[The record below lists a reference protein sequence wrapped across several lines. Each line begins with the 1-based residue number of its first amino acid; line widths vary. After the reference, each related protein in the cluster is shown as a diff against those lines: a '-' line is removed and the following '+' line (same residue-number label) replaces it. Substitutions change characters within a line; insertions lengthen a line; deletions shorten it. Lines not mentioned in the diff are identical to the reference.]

1 MQFQLIGIF
10 LFIFVWSVNCS
21 SLIIKL
27 WILFWTFWGMW
38 TVLKYYRM
46 FRTVLYR
53 KISFNWATFC
63 WPTNCWISLNYK
75 AYFKHVQKL
84 KHYLCFRPFN
94 VFSFRESSILTINYV
109 FSFFLVFKLYK
120 SGLQTIHFNS
130 DHLRFL
136 GSVVI
141 GGFL

>member
-10 LFIFVWSVNCS
+10 LFTFVWSVNCS

-27 WILFWTFWGMW
+27 WILFWTFRGMW

-84 KHYLCFRPFN
+84 KHYLWFRPFN

-109 FSFFLVFKLYK
+109 FSFFWCLNCTSLVCKLYI
-120 SGLQTIHFNS
+120 SIRTILDF
-130 DHLRFL
+130 
-136 GSVVI
+136 
-141 GGFL
+141 

>member
-27 WILFWTFWGMW
+27 WILFWTFRGMW

-84 KHYLCFRPFN
+84 KHYLWFRPFN

-120 SGLQTIHFNS
+120 SGLQTIHSNS